1 MDRMSDAQINEFDIV
16 IAGAGMVGASLAC
29 LLAES
34 SLRIALI
41 DRNPLVQNKDNESA
55 EIHSDKFDPRVSA
68 ISQASQ
74 QLFQQ
79 LGVWE
84 DMKAARVCNY
94 GAMEVWDA
102 EGTGSIEFSAAE
114 INQPELGNIVEN
126 SIIIAALHKRIAQL
140 ENIFPITPFS
150 IESFEH
156 IERQDGS
163 IVKLNAGDGQ
173 AIRAPLVIAAD
184 GANSK
189 LRQLANFECREWDYE
204 QHALVTTVRT
214 QLPHNNTALQRFMET
229 GPLAFLP
236 LRAASED
243 DAQQFCSIVWSMLPD
258 QAERAMSL
266 SEDEFNAEL
275 AAALESKL
283 GAIEWSDKRFVFP
296 LRQRHALNYVK
307 ESIVLVGDAAHTIHP
322 LAGQGVNLGLLDAKA
337 LAEELQ
343 RGIEAGRSVADPT
356 VLLRYQR
363 RRKGN
368 NLSMKWLMEGFKRL
382 FAQQNLS
389 IRWLRNIGMNAAD
402 KMTPIK
408 NQMIR
413 KAMGLDS

>member
-1 MDRMSDAQINEFDIV
+1 MSDAQINEFDIV

-41 DRNPLVQNKDNESA
+41 DRNPLAQSKGNDSP
-55 EIHSDKFDPRVSA
+55 EIRSDKFDPRVSA

-74 QLFQQ
+74 QLFRQ

-94 GAMEVWDA
+94 SAMEVWDA

-114 INQPELGNIVEN
+114 INKTELGSIVEN

-140 ENIFPITPFS
+140 ENVFPITPFS
-150 IESFEH
+150 IESFER
-156 IERQDGS
+156 IERDAGS
-163 IVKLNAGDGQ
+163 IVKLNADDGQ

-189 LRQLANFECREWDYE
+189 LRALANFECREWDYE

-214 QLPHNNTALQRFMET
+214 ALPHNNTALQRFMET

-236 LRAASED
+236 LRASEEN
-243 DAQQFCSIVWSMLPD
+243 DAQHFCSIVWSMLPD

-266 SEDEFNAEL
+266 SEGEFNAEL

-296 LRQRHALNYVK
+296 LRQRHALDYVK

-343 RGIEAGRSVADPT
+343 RGIEVGRSVADPT

-363 RRKGN
+363 RRKGS
-368 NLSMKWLMEGFKRL
+368 NLSMMWLMEGFKQI
-382 FAQQNLS
+382 FAQQDLS
-389 IRWLRNIGMNAAD
+389 IRWLRNIGMNAVD

-413 KAMGLDS
+413 KAMGFDS

>member
-1 MDRMSDAQINEFDIV
+1 MLDAHTNEFDIV

-41 DRNPLVQNKDNESA
+41 DRNPLVGNDEGNGQER
-55 EIHSDKFDPRVSA
+55 SDEKFDPRVSA
-68 ISQASQ
+68 ISKASQ
-74 QLFQQ
+74 QLFRQ

-84 DMKAARVCNY
+84 DMKSARVCNY
-94 GAMEVWDA
+94 TAMEVWDA
-102 EGTGSIEFSAAE
+102 EGTGCINFSADE
-114 INQPELGNIVEN
+114 INQPELGSIIEN
-126 SIIIAALHKRIAQL
+126 SIIISALHERIAQL
-140 ENIFPITPFS
+140 ENVFPITPFS
-150 IESFEH
+150 IDSFEY
-156 IERQDGS
+156 IEREEGS
-163 IVKLNAGDGQ
+163 IVKLNADDGQ
-173 AIRAPLVIAAD
+173 VIRAPLVIAAD

-189 LRQLANFECREWDYE
+189 LRQLANFDCREWDYE

-214 QLPHNNTALQRFMET
+214 QQPHNNTALQRFMET

-236 LRAASED
+236 LRAAIED
-243 DAQQFCSIVWSMLPD
+243 EDQHFCSIVWSMLPD
-258 QAERAMSL
+258 QAERALSL
-266 SEDEFNAEL
+266 SEDEFNREL
-275 AAALESKL
+275 GAALEFKL
-283 GAIEWSDKRFVFP
+283 GAIERSDKRFVFP
-296 LRQRHALNYVK
+296 LRQRHALDYVK
-307 ESIVLVGDAAHTIHP
+307 KGIVLVGDAAHTIHP

-343 RGIEAGRSVADPT
+343 RGVEAGRSVADPT

-368 NLSMKWLMEGFKRL
+368 NLSMMWLMEGFKRL
-382 FAQQNLS
+382 FAQQDLS

-402 KMTPIK
+402 KMKPIK

>member
-1 MDRMSDAQINEFDIV
+1 MPDTHINEFDV
-16 IAGAGMVGASLAC
+16 AIAGAGMVGASLAC
-29 LLAES
+29 LLAKS

-41 DRNPLVQNKDNESA
+41 DRNPIVQGKSSGSLEL
-55 EIHSDKFDPRVSA
+55 HSDKFDPRVSA

-74 QLFQQ
+74 QLFRQ

-84 DMKAARVCNY
+84 DMSAARICNY
-94 GAMEVWDA
+94 SAMEVWDA
-102 EGTGSIEFSAAE
+102 EGTGSIDFSAAE
-114 INQPELGNIVEN
+114 INQPELGSIVEN
-126 SIIIAALHKRIAQL
+126 SIIIAALHTRIAQHG
-140 ENIFPITPFS
+140 NVFPITPFP
-150 IESFEH
+150 IESFEYV
-156 IERQDGS
+156 EREDGLT
-163 IVKLNAGDGQ
+163 VKLTADDGR
-173 AIRAPLVIAAD
+173 AIHAPLIIAAD

-204 QHALVTTVRT
+204 QFALVTTVRT
-214 QLPHNNTALQRFMET
+214 QRPHNNTALQRFLET

-236 LRAASED
+236 LSVAQDD
-243 DAQQFCSIVWSMLPD
+243 DAQHFCSIVWTMLPD

-266 SEDEFNAEL
+266 SEDEFNSEL
-275 AAALESKL
+275 AVALESKL

-296 LRQRHALNYVK
+296 LRQRHALAYVK

-337 LAEELQ
+337 LAEELL
-343 RGIEAGRSVADPT
+343 RGVEAGRSVADHN

-368 NLSMKWLMEGFKRL
+368 NLSMMWLMEGFKWL
-382 FAQQNLS
+382 FGQQGLS

-408 NQMIR
+408 NQLIR

>member
-1 MDRMSDAQINEFDIV
+1 MSNAQPKEFDVV

-34 SLRIALI
+34 SLSIALV
-41 DRNPLVQNKDNESA
+41 DRKRLVQGKDSDSPKL
-55 EIHSDKFDPRVSA
+55 HSDKFDPRVSA

-74 QLFQQ
+74 QLFRQ

-84 DMKAARVCNY
+84 DMNAVRVCNY
-94 GAMEVWDA
+94 NAMQVWDA
-102 EGTGSIEFSAAE
+102 EGTGSIDFSAE
-114 INQPELGNIVEN
+114 QINQPELGSIVEN

-140 ENIFPITPFS
+140 ENVFPITPFS
-150 IESFEH
+150 IESFEQV
-156 IERQDGS
+156 EREDGL
-163 IVKLNAGDGQ
+163 IVKLNADDGQ
-173 AIRAPLVIAAD
+173 AIRAPLIIAAD

-189 LRQLANFECREWDYE
+189 LRALANFECREWDYE

-236 LRAASED
+236 LRSATED
-243 DAQQFCSIVWSMLPD
+243 DTQHFCSIVWSMLPD
-258 QAERAMSL
+258 QAERVMSL
-266 SEDEFNAEL
+266 SEDEFNSEL

-296 LRQRHALNYVK
+296 LRQRHALDYVK

-343 RGIEAGRSVADPT
+343 RGIEAGRSVADPK

-368 NLSMKWLMEGFKRL
+368 NLSMMWLMEGFKRL
-382 FAQQNLS
+382 FGQQDLS
-389 IRWLRNIGMNAAD
+389 IRWLRNIGMNAVD

-408 NQMIR
+408 NQLIR

>member
-1 MDRMSDAQINEFDIV
+1 MSDANCNEFDIV

-41 DRNPLVQNKDNESA
+41 DRNPLVLPGDGLSSKPDRE
-55 EIHSDKFDPRVSA
+55 KFDPRVSA

-74 QLFQQ
+74 QLFRQ

-84 DMKAARVCNY
+84 DMVTERVCNY
-94 GAMEVWDA
+94 AAMEVWDA
-102 EGTGSIEFSAAE
+102 EGTGSIEFSANE
-114 INQPELGNIVEN
+114 INQPELGSIVEN
-126 SIIIAALHKRIAQL
+126 SIIIAALHRRIAQL
-140 ENIFPITPFS
+140 ENVFPITPFA
-150 IESFEH
+150 IESYER
-156 IERQDGS
+156 IEREGAQL
-163 IVKLNAGDGQ
+163 VKLNAEDGQ
-173 AIRAPLVIAAD
+173 STRAALVIAAD

-189 LRQLANFECREWDYE
+189 LRQLAKFDCREWDYE

-214 QLPHNNTALQRFMET
+214 QLPHNYTARQRFMET

-236 LRAASED
+236 LCAAQND
-243 DAQQFCSIVWSMLPD
+243 GDQHFCSIVWSMLPE

-266 SEDEFNAEL
+266 DEDEFNL
-275 AAALESKL
+275 QLGAALEFKL
-283 GAIEWSDKRFVFP
+283 GDIQWSDKRYVFP
-296 LRQRHALNYVK
+296 LRQRHALDYVK
-307 ESIVLVGDAAHTIHP
+307 GGIVLVGDAAHTIHP

-337 LAEELQ
+337 LAEELL
-343 RGIEAGRSVADPT
+343 RGIEAGRTIADPT

-368 NLSMKWLMEGFKRL
+368 NLSMMWLMEGFKRL
-382 FAQQNLS
+382 FAQQDLS
-389 IRWLRNIGMNAAD
+389 IRWLRNVGMRAAD

-408 NQMIR
+408 NQMIK

>member
-1 MDRMSDAQINEFDIV
+1 MSNAQPKEFDVV

-34 SLRIALI
+34 SLSIALV
-41 DRNPLVQNKDNESA
+41 DRKRLVQGKDSDSPKL
-55 EIHSDKFDPRVSA
+55 HSDKFDPRVSA

-74 QLFQQ
+74 QLFRQ

-84 DMKAARVCNY
+84 DMNAVRVCNY
-94 GAMEVWDA
+94 NAMQVWDA
-102 EGTGSIEFSAAE
+102 EGTGSIDFSAE
-114 INQPELGNIVEN
+114 QINQPELGSIVEN

-140 ENIFPITPFS
+140 ENVFPITPFS
-150 IESFEH
+150 IESFEQV
-156 IERQDGS
+156 EREDGL
-163 IVKLNAGDGQ
+163 IVKLNADDGQ
-173 AIRAPLVIAAD
+173 GICAPLIIAAD

-189 LRQLANFECREWDYE
+189 LRALANFECREWDYE

-236 LRAASED
+236 LRSATED
-243 DAQQFCSIVWSMLPD
+243 DTQHFCSIVWSMLPD
-258 QAERAMSL
+258 QAERVMSL
-266 SEDEFNAEL
+266 SEDEFNSEL

-296 LRQRHALNYVK
+296 LRQRHALDYVK

-343 RGIEAGRSVADPT
+343 RGIEAGRSVADPK

-368 NLSMKWLMEGFKRL
+368 NLSMMWLMEGFKRL
-382 FAQQNLS
+382 FGQQDLS

-408 NQMIR
+408 NQLIR

>member
-1 MDRMSDAQINEFDIV
+1 MSDAHSNEFDIV

-41 DRNPLVQNKDNESA
+41 DRNPLVQGKDSGSRELRSG
-55 EIHSDKFDPRVSA
+55 KFDPRVSA

-74 QLFQQ
+74 QLFRQI
-79 LGVWE
+79 GVWE
-84 DMKAARVCNY
+84 DMISERVCNY
-94 GAMEVWDA
+94 NAMQVWDA

-114 INQPELGNIVEN
+114 INQPELGSIVEN
-126 SIIIAALHKRIAQL
+126 SIIIEALHKRIAQF
-140 ENIFPITPFS
+140 ENVFPITPFS
-150 IESFEH
+150 IASFEY
-156 IERQDGS
+156 IADENNS
-163 IVKLNAGDGQ
+163 IVKLNADDGQ
-173 AIRAPLVIAAD
+173 TIRASLVIAAD

-189 LRQLANFECREWDYE
+189 LRQLAEFECREWDYE

-214 QLPHNNTALQRFMET
+214 QLPHNNTALQRFMES

-236 LRAASED
+236 LLAAQED
-243 DAQQFCSIVWSMLPD
+243 DAQNFCSIVWSMLPE
-258 QAERAMSL
+258 QTERAMSL
-266 SEDEFNAEL
+266 GEDEFNAEL
-275 AAALESKL
+275 GAALESKL

-296 LRQRHALNYVK
+296 LRQRHALDYVK
-307 ESIVLVGDAAHTIHP
+307 KSIVLVGDAAHTIHP
-322 LAGQGVNLGLLDAKA
+322 LAGQGVNLGLLDAKS

-343 RGIEAGRSVADPT
+343 RGVEAGRAVADPT

-363 RRKGN
+363 RRKGS
-368 NLSMKWLMEGFKRL
+368 NLSMMWLMEGFKRL
-382 FAQQNLS
+382 FAQQDLG

-402 KMTPIK
+402 KMTPLK

>member
-1 MDRMSDAQINEFDIV
+1 MSNAQPKEFDVV

-34 SLRIALI
+34 SLSIALV
-41 DRNPLVQNKDNESA
+41 DRKRLVQGKDSDSPKL
-55 EIHSDKFDPRVSA
+55 HSDKFDPRVSA

-74 QLFQQ
+74 QLFRQ

-84 DMKAARVCNY
+84 DMSAARVCNY
-94 GAMEVWDA
+94 SAMQVWDA
-102 EGTGSIEFSAAE
+102 EGTGSIDFSAE
-114 INQPELGNIVEN
+114 QINQPELGSIVEN

-140 ENIFPITPFS
+140 ENVFPITPFS
-150 IESFEH
+150 IESFEQV
-156 IERQDGS
+156 EREDGL
-163 IVKLNAGDGQ
+163 IVKLNADDGQ
-173 AIRAPLVIAAD
+173 GICAPLIIAAD

-189 LRQLANFECREWDYE
+189 LRALANFECREWDYE

-236 LRAASED
+236 LRSATED
-243 DAQQFCSIVWSMLPD
+243 DTQHFCSIVWSMLPD
-258 QAERAMSL
+258 QAERVMSL
-266 SEDEFNAEL
+266 SEDEFNSEL

-296 LRQRHALNYVK
+296 LRQRHALDYVK
-307 ESIVLVGDAAHTIHP
+307 EGIVLVGDAAHTIHP

-343 RGIEAGRSVADPT
+343 RGIQAGRSVADPK

-368 NLSMKWLMEGFKRL
+368 NLSMMWLMEGFKRL
-382 FAQQNLS
+382 FGQQDLS
-389 IRWLRNIGMNAAD
+389 IRWLRNIGMNAVD

-408 NQMIR
+408 NQLIR

>member
-1 MDRMSDAQINEFDIV
+1 MSDAQINEFDIV

-41 DRNPLVQNKDNESA
+41 DRNPLAQSKGNDSP
-55 EIHSDKFDPRVSA
+55 EIRSDKFDPRVSA

-74 QLFQQ
+74 QLFRQ

-94 GAMEVWDA
+94 SAMEVWDA

-114 INQPELGNIVEN
+114 INKTELGSIVEN

-140 ENIFPITPFS
+140 ENVFPITPFS
-150 IESFEH
+150 IESFER
-156 IERQDGS
+156 IERDAGS
-163 IVKLNAGDGQ
+163 IVKLNADDGQ

-189 LRQLANFECREWDYE
+189 LRALANFECREWDYE

-214 QLPHNNTALQRFMET
+214 ALPHNNTALQRFMET

-236 LRAASED
+236 LRASEEN
-243 DAQQFCSIVWSMLPD
+243 DAQHFCSIVWSMLPD

-266 SEDEFNAEL
+266 SEGEFNAEL

-296 LRQRHALNYVK
+296 LRQRHALDYVK

-343 RGIEAGRSVADPT
+343 RGIEVGRSVADPT

-363 RRKGN
+363 RRKGS
-368 NLSMKWLMEGFKRL
+368 NLSMMWLMEGFKQI
-382 FAQQNLS
+382 FAQQDLS

-413 KAMGLDS
+413 KAMGFDS

>member
-1 MDRMSDAQINEFDIV
+1 MLDAHTNEFDVV

-41 DRNPLVQNKDNESA
+41 DRNPLVRGEEADNQERTS
-55 EIHSDKFDPRVSA
+55 EKFDPRVSA

-74 QLFQQ
+74 QLFRQ

-84 DMKAARVCNY
+84 NMLTERVCNY
-94 GAMEVWDA
+94 TGMEVWDA
-102 EGTGSIEFSAAE
+102 EGTGSINFSAAE
-114 INQPELGNIVEN
+114 INQPELGSIVEN
-126 SIIIAALHKRIAQL
+126 SIIIAALHKRIALL
-140 ENIFPITPFS
+140 ENVFPITPFS
-150 IESFEH
+150 IESLEH
-156 IERQDGS
+156 IDRDDGS
-163 IVKLNAGDGQ
+163 IVKLNADDGQ
-173 AIRAPLVIAAD
+173 VIRARLVIAAD

-189 LRQLANFECREWDYE
+189 LRQLANFKCREWDYE

-214 QLPHNNTALQRFMET
+214 EKPHNNTARQRFMET

-236 LRAASED
+236 LRAAIED
-243 DAQQFCSIVWSMLPD
+243 SAQQFCSIVWSMLPD

-266 SEDEFNAEL
+266 SEDEFNSEL
-275 AAALESKL
+275 GVALESRL

-296 LRQRHALNYVK
+296 LRQRHALDYVK
-307 ESIVLVGDAAHTIHP
+307 GNIVLVGDAAHTIHP

-343 RGIEAGRSVADPT
+343 RGIEAGRSVADST

-368 NLSMKWLMEGFKRL
+368 NLSMMWLMEGFKRL
-382 FAQQNLS
+382 FAQQDLG

>member
-1 MDRMSDAQINEFDIV
+1 MSNAQPKEFDVV

-34 SLRIALI
+34 SLSIALV
-41 DRNPLVQNKDNESA
+41 DRKRLVQGKDSDSPKL
-55 EIHSDKFDPRVSA
+55 HSDKFDPRVSA

-74 QLFQQ
+74 QLFRQ

-84 DMKAARVCNY
+84 DMSAARVCNY
-94 GAMEVWDA
+94 SAMQVWDA
-102 EGTGSIEFSAAE
+102 EGTGSIDFSAE
-114 INQPELGNIVEN
+114 QINQPELGSIVEN
-126 SIIIAALHKRIAQL
+126 SIIIAALHKRVAQL
-140 ENIFPITPFS
+140 ENVFSITPFS
-150 IESFEH
+150 IESFEQV
-156 IERQDGS
+156 EGEDGL
-163 IVKLNAGDGQ
+163 IVKLNADDGQ
-173 AIRAPLVIAAD
+173 AIRAPLIIAAD

-189 LRQLANFECREWDYE
+189 LRALANFECREWDYE

-236 LRAASED
+236 LRSATED
-243 DAQQFCSIVWSMLPD
+243 DTQHFCSIVWSMLPD
-258 QAERAMSL
+258 QAERVMSL
-266 SEDEFNAEL
+266 SEDEFNSEL

-296 LRQRHALNYVK
+296 LRQRHALDYVK
-307 ESIVLVGDAAHTIHP
+307 EGIVLVGDAAHTIHP

-343 RGIEAGRSVADPT
+343 RGIQAGRSVADPK

-368 NLSMKWLMEGFKRL
+368 NLSMMWLMEGFKRL
-382 FAQQNLS
+382 FGQQDLS
-389 IRWLRNIGMNAAD
+389 IRWLRNIGMNAVD

-408 NQMIR
+408 NQLIR

>member
-1 MDRMSDAQINEFDIV
+1 MSNAQPKEFDVV

-34 SLRIALI
+34 SLSIALV
-41 DRNPLVQNKDNESA
+41 DRKRLVQGKDSDSPKL
-55 EIHSDKFDPRVSA
+55 HSDKFDPRVSA

-74 QLFQQ
+74 QLFRQ

-84 DMKAARVCNY
+84 DMNAVRVCNY
-94 GAMEVWDA
+94 NAMQVWDA
-102 EGTGSIEFSAAE
+102 EGTGSIDFSAE
-114 INQPELGNIVEN
+114 QINQPELGSIVEN

-140 ENIFPITPFS
+140 ENVFPITPFS
-150 IESFEH
+150 IESFEQV
-156 IERQDGS
+156 EGEDGL
-163 IVKLNAGDGQ
+163 IVKLNADDGQ
-173 AIRAPLVIAAD
+173 AIRAPLIIAAD

-189 LRQLANFECREWDYE
+189 LRALANFECREWDYE

-236 LRAASED
+236 LRSATED
-243 DAQQFCSIVWSMLPD
+243 DTQHFCSIVWSMLPD
-258 QAERAMSL
+258 QAERVMSL
-266 SEDEFNAEL
+266 SEDEFNSEL

-296 LRQRHALNYVK
+296 LRQRHALDYVK

-343 RGIEAGRSVADPT
+343 RGIEAGRSVADPKI
-356 VLLRYQR
+356 LLRYQR

-368 NLSMKWLMEGFKRL
+368 NLSMMWLMEGFKRL
-382 FAQQNLS
+382 FGQQDLS
-389 IRWLRNIGMNAAD
+389 IRWLRNIGMNAVD

-408 NQMIR
+408 NQLIR

>member
-1 MDRMSDAQINEFDIV
+1 MSNAQPKEFDVV

-34 SLRIALI
+34 SLSIALV
-41 DRNPLVQNKDNESA
+41 DRKRLVQGKDSDSPKL
-55 EIHSDKFDPRVSA
+55 HSDKFDPRVSA

-74 QLFQQ
+74 QLFRQ

-84 DMKAARVCNY
+84 DMSAARVCNY
-94 GAMEVWDA
+94 SAMEVWDA
-102 EGTGSIEFSAAE
+102 EGTGSIDFSAE
-114 INQPELGNIVEN
+114 QINQPELGSIVEN
-126 SIIIAALHKRIAQL
+126 SIIIAALHKRVAQL
-140 ENIFPITPFS
+140 ENVFSITPFS
-150 IESFEH
+150 IESFEQV
-156 IERQDGS
+156 EREDGL
-163 IVKLNAGDGQ
+163 IVKLNADDGQ
-173 AIRAPLVIAAD
+173 AIRAPLIIAAD

-189 LRQLANFECREWDYE
+189 LRALANFECREWDYE

-236 LRAASED
+236 LRSATED
-243 DAQQFCSIVWSMLPD
+243 DTQHFCSIVWSMLPD
-258 QAERAMSL
+258 QAERVMSL
-266 SEDEFNAEL
+266 SEDEFNSEL

-296 LRQRHALNYVK
+296 LRQRHALDYVK
-307 ESIVLVGDAAHTIHP
+307 EGIVLVGDAAHTIHP

-343 RGIEAGRSVADPT
+343 RGIQAGRSVADPK

-368 NLSMKWLMEGFKRL
+368 NLSMMWLMEGFKRL
-382 FAQQNLS
+382 FGQQDLS
-389 IRWLRNIGMNAAD
+389 IRWLRNIGMNAVD

-408 NQMIR
+408 NQLIR

>member
-1 MDRMSDAQINEFDIV
+1 MSNAQPKEFDVV

-34 SLRIALI
+34 SLSIALV
-41 DRNPLVQNKDNESA
+41 DRKRLVQGKDSDSPKL
-55 EIHSDKFDPRVSA
+55 HSDKFDPRVSA

-74 QLFQQ
+74 QLFRQ

-84 DMKAARVCNY
+84 DMNAVRVCNY
-94 GAMEVWDA
+94 NAMQVWDA
-102 EGTGSIEFSAAE
+102 EGTGSIDFSAE
-114 INQPELGNIVEN
+114 QINQPELGSIVEN

-140 ENIFPITPFS
+140 ENVFPITPFS
-150 IESFEH
+150 IESFEQV
-156 IERQDGS
+156 EREEGL
-163 IVKLNAGDGQ
+163 IVKLNADDGQ
-173 AIRAPLVIAAD
+173 GICAPLIIAAD

-189 LRQLANFECREWDYE
+189 LRALANFECREWDYE

-236 LRAASED
+236 LRSATED
-243 DAQQFCSIVWSMLPD
+243 DTQHFCSIVWSMLPD
-258 QAERAMSL
+258 QAERVMSL
-266 SEDEFNAEL
+266 SEDEFNSEL

-296 LRQRHALNYVK
+296 LRQRHALDYVK

-343 RGIEAGRSVADPT
+343 RGIEAGRSVADPK

-368 NLSMKWLMEGFKRL
+368 NLSMMWLMEGFKRL
-382 FAQQNLS
+382 FGQQDLS
-389 IRWLRNIGMNAAD
+389 IRWLRNIGMNAVD

-408 NQMIR
+408 NQLIR

>member
-1 MDRMSDAQINEFDIV
+1 MSNAQPKEFDVV

-34 SLRIALI
+34 SLSIALV
-41 DRNPLVQNKDNESA
+41 DRKPLVQGKDSDSPKL
-55 EIHSDKFDPRVSA
+55 HSDKFDPRVSA

-74 QLFQQ
+74 QLFRQ

-84 DMKAARVCNY
+84 DMNAARVCNY
-94 GAMEVWDA
+94 NAMEVWDA
-102 EGTGSIEFSAAE
+102 EGTGSIDFSAVE
-114 INQPELGNIVEN
+114 INQPELGSIVEN
-126 SIIIAALHKRIAQL
+126 SIIIAALHKRLAQL
-140 ENIFPITPFS
+140 ENVFPITPFS
-150 IESFEH
+150 IESFEQV
-156 IERQDGS
+156 EREDGL
-163 IVKLNAGDGQ
+163 IVKLNADDGQ
-173 AIRAPLVIAAD
+173 EIWAPLIIAAD

-189 LRQLANFECREWDYE
+189 LRALANFECREWDYE

-236 LRAASED
+236 LRAATED
-243 DAQQFCSIVWSMLPD
+243 DTQHFCSIVWSMLPD
-258 QAERAMSL
+258 QAERMMSL
-266 SEDEFNAEL
+266 SEDEFNSAL

-296 LRQRHALNYVK
+296 LRQRHALDYVK
-307 ESIVLVGDAAHTIHP
+307 EGIVLVGDAAHTIHP

-343 RGIEAGRSVADPT
+343 RGIEAGRSVADPKI
-356 VLLRYQR
+356 LLRYQR

-368 NLSMKWLMEGFKRL
+368 NLSMMWLMEGFKRL
-382 FAQQNLS
+382 FGQQDLS

-408 NQMIR
+408 NQLIR

>member
-1 MDRMSDAQINEFDIV
+1 MSNAQPKEFDVV

-34 SLRIALI
+34 SLSIALV
-41 DRNPLVQNKDNESA
+41 DRKRLVQGKDSDSPKL
-55 EIHSDKFDPRVSA
+55 HSDKFDPRVSA

-74 QLFQQ
+74 QLFRQ

-84 DMKAARVCNY
+84 DMSAARVCNY
-94 GAMEVWDA
+94 SAMEVWDA
-102 EGTGSIEFSAAE
+102 EGTGSIDFSAE
-114 INQPELGNIVEN
+114 QINQPELGSIVEN

-140 ENIFPITPFS
+140 ENVFPITPFS
-150 IESFEH
+150 IESFEQV
-156 IERQDGS
+156 EREDGL
-163 IVKLNAGDGQ
+163 IVKLNADDGQ
-173 AIRAPLVIAAD
+173 GICAPLIIAAD

-189 LRQLANFECREWDYE
+189 LRALANFECREWDYE

-236 LRAASED
+236 LRSATED
-243 DAQQFCSIVWSMLPD
+243 DTQHFCSIVWSMLPD
-258 QAERAMSL
+258 QAERVMSL
-266 SEDEFNAEL
+266 SEDEFNSEL

-296 LRQRHALNYVK
+296 LRQRHALDYVK

-343 RGIEAGRSVADPT
+343 RGIQAGRSVADPK

-368 NLSMKWLMEGFKRL
+368 NLSMMWLMEGFKRL
-382 FAQQNLS
+382 FGQQDLS
-389 IRWLRNIGMNAAD
+389 IRWLRNIGMNAVD

-408 NQMIR
+408 NQLIR

>member
-1 MDRMSDAQINEFDIV
+1 MSNAQPKEFDVV

-34 SLRIALI
+34 SLSIALV
-41 DRNPLVQNKDNESA
+41 DRKRLVQGKDSDSPKL
-55 EIHSDKFDPRVSA
+55 HSDKFDPRVSA

-74 QLFQQ
+74 QLFRQ

-84 DMKAARVCNY
+84 DMNAVRVCNY
-94 GAMEVWDA
+94 NAMQVWDA
-102 EGTGSIEFSAAE
+102 EGTGSIDFSAE
-114 INQPELGNIVEN
+114 QINQPELGSIVEN

-140 ENIFPITPFS
+140 ENVFSITPFS
-150 IESFEH
+150 IESFEQV
-156 IERQDGS
+156 EREDGL
-163 IVKLNAGDGQ
+163 IVKLNADDGQ
-173 AIRAPLVIAAD
+173 GICAPLIIAAD

-189 LRQLANFECREWDYE
+189 LRALANFECREWDYE

-236 LRAASED
+236 LRSATED
-243 DAQQFCSIVWSMLPD
+243 DTQHFCSIVWSMLPD
-258 QAERAMSL
+258 QAERVMSL
-266 SEDEFNAEL
+266 SEDEFNSEL

-296 LRQRHALNYVK
+296 LRQRHALDYVK

-343 RGIEAGRSVADPT
+343 RGIQAGRSVADPK

-368 NLSMKWLMEGFKRL
+368 NLSMMWLMEGFKRL
-382 FAQQNLS
+382 FGQQDLS
-389 IRWLRNIGMNAAD
+389 IRWLRNIGMNAVD

-408 NQMIR
+408 NQLIR

>member
-1 MDRMSDAQINEFDIV
+1 MSDAHTNEFDIV

-41 DRNPLVQNKDNESA
+41 DRNPLVQRKDNDTP
-55 EIHSDKFDPRVSA
+55 EIRSDKFDPRVSA
-68 ISQASQ
+68 ISPASQ
-74 QLFQQ
+74 QLFRQ

-84 DMKAARVCNY
+84 DMNAARVCSY
-94 GAMEVWDA
+94 SAMEVWDA
-102 EGTGSIEFSAAE
+102 EGTGSIDFSAAE
-114 INQPELGNIVEN
+114 INQPELGSIVEN

-140 ENIFPITPFS
+140 ENVFPLTPFS
-150 IESFEH
+150 IESFEY
-156 IERQDGS
+156 IEREDGS
-163 IVKLNAGDGQ
+163 IVKLNADDGQ
-173 AIRAPLVIAAD
+173 AIRAPVVIAAD

-236 LRAASED
+236 LCAAAGD
-243 DAQQFCSIVWSMLPD
+243 DAQHFCSIVWSMLPD

-266 SEDEFNAEL
+266 SEDEFNSEL

-296 LRQRHALNYVK
+296 LRQRHALDYVK

-337 LAEELQ
+337 LAEELH

-368 NLSMKWLMEGFKRL
+368 NLSMMWLMEGFKRL
-382 FAQQNLS
+382 FAQQDLS
-389 IRWLRNIGMNAAD
+389 IRWLRNIGMNAAN

-408 NQMIR
+408 NQMIS

>member
-1 MDRMSDAQINEFDIV
+1 MSDANCNEFDVV

-41 DRNPLVQNKDNESA
+41 DRNPLLLA
-55 EIHSDKFDPRVSA
+55 SDGGSSKPDREKFDPRVSA
-68 ISQASQ
+68 ISQSSQ
-74 QLFQQ
+74 QLFRQ

-84 DMKAARVCNY
+84 DMVTERVCNY
-94 GAMEVWDA
+94 AAMEVWDA
-102 EGTGSIEFSAAE
+102 EGTGSIEFSANE
-114 INQPELGNIVEN
+114 INQPELGSIVEN
-126 SIIIAALHKRIAQL
+126 SIIIAALHRRIAQL
-140 ENIFPITPFS
+140 ENVFPITPFS
-150 IESFEH
+150 IDSYEH
-156 IERQDGS
+156 IQREGAR
-163 IVKLNAGDGQ
+163 IVKLNAEDGQ
-173 AIRAPLVIAAD
+173 SIRAALVIAAD

-189 LRQLANFECREWDYE
+189 LRQLAKFDCREWDYE

-214 QLPHNNTALQRFMET
+214 QLPHGNTARQRFMET

-236 LRAASED
+236 LSV
-243 DAQQFCSIVWSMLPD
+243 AQNDTDQHHCSIVWSMLPE

-266 SEDEFNAEL
+266 DEDEFNSQL
-275 AAALESKL
+275 GAALEFKL
-283 GAIEWSDKRFVFP
+283 GDIQWSDKRYVFP
-296 LRQRHALNYVK
+296 LRQRHALDYVK
-307 ESIVLVGDAAHTIHP
+307 EGIVLVGDAAHTIHP

-337 LAEELQ
+337 LAEELL
-343 RGIEAGRSVADPT
+343 RGIDAGRAIADPT

-368 NLSMKWLMEGFKRL
+368 NLSMMWLMEGFKRL
-382 FAQQNLS
+382 FAKQGLS
-389 IRWLRNIGMNAAD
+389 IRWLRNAGMRAAD

-408 NQMIR
+408 NQMIK

>member
-1 MDRMSDAQINEFDIV
+1 MNAV
-16 IAGAGMVGASLAC
+16 
-29 LLAES
+29 
-34 SLRIALI
+34 
-41 DRNPLVQNKDNESA
+41 
-55 EIHSDKFDPRVSA
+55 
-68 ISQASQ
+68 
-74 QLFQQ
+74 
-79 LGVWE
+79 
-84 DMKAARVCNY
+84 RVCNY
-94 GAMEVWDA
+94 NAMQVWDA
-102 EGTGSIEFSAAE
+102 EGTGSIDFSAE
-114 INQPELGNIVEN
+114 QINQPELGSIVEN

-140 ENIFPITPFS
+140 ENVFPITPFS
-150 IESFEH
+150 IESFEQV
-156 IERQDGS
+156 EREDGL
-163 IVKLNAGDGQ
+163 IVKLNADDGQ
-173 AIRAPLVIAAD
+173 GICAPLIIAAD

-189 LRQLANFECREWDYE
+189 LRALANFECREWDYE

-236 LRAASED
+236 LRSATED
-243 DAQQFCSIVWSMLPD
+243 DTQHFCSIVWSMLPD
-258 QAERAMSL
+258 QAERVMSL
-266 SEDEFNAEL
+266 SEDEFNSEL

-296 LRQRHALNYVK
+296 LRQRHALDYVK

-343 RGIEAGRSVADPT
+343 RGIEAGRSVADPK

-368 NLSMKWLMEGFKRL
+368 NLSMMWLMEGFKRL
-382 FAQQNLS
+382 FGQQDLS
-389 IRWLRNIGMNAAD
+389 IRWLRNIGMNAVD

-408 NQMIR
+408 NQLIR

>member
-1 MDRMSDAQINEFDIV
+1 MSNAQPKEFDVV

-34 SLRIALI
+34 SLSIALV
-41 DRNPLVQNKDNESA
+41 DRKRLVQGKDSDSPKL
-55 EIHSDKFDPRVSA
+55 HSDKFDPRVSA

-74 QLFQQ
+74 QLFRQ

-84 DMKAARVCNY
+84 DMNAVRVCNY
-94 GAMEVWDA
+94 NAMQVWDA
-102 EGTGSIEFSAAE
+102 EGTGSIDFSAE
-114 INQPELGNIVEN
+114 QINQPELGSIVEN
-126 SIIIAALHKRIAQL
+126 SIIIAALHKRVAQL
-140 ENIFPITPFS
+140 ENVFSITPFS
-150 IESFEH
+150 IESFEQV
-156 IERQDGS
+156 EREDGL
-163 IVKLNAGDGQ
+163 IVKLNADDGQ
-173 AIRAPLVIAAD
+173 AIRAPLIIAAD

-189 LRQLANFECREWDYE
+189 LRALANFECREWDYE

-236 LRAASED
+236 LRSATED
-243 DAQQFCSIVWSMLPD
+243 DTQHFCSIVWSMLPD
-258 QAERAMSL
+258 QAERVMSL
-266 SEDEFNAEL
+266 SEDEFNSEL

-296 LRQRHALNYVK
+296 LRQRHALDYVK
-307 ESIVLVGDAAHTIHP
+307 EGIVLVGDAAHTIHP

-343 RGIEAGRSVADPT
+343 RGIQAGRSVADPK

-368 NLSMKWLMEGFKRL
+368 NLSMMWLMEGFKRL
-382 FAQQNLS
+382 FGQQDLS
-389 IRWLRNIGMNAAD
+389 IRWLRNIGMNAVD

-408 NQMIR
+408 NQLIR

>member
-1 MDRMSDAQINEFDIV
+1 MSDAHTNEFDIV

-41 DRNPLVQNKDNESA
+41 DRNPLIQGKDSDSLEL
-55 EIHSDKFDPRVSA
+55 HSDKFDPRVSA

-74 QLFQQ
+74 QLFRQ

-84 DMKAARVCNY
+84 DINAARVCNY
-94 GAMEVWDA
+94 SAMKVWDA
-102 EGTGSIEFSAAE
+102 EGTGSIDFSAAE
-114 INQPELGNIVEN
+114 INEPELGSIVEN

-140 ENIFPITPFS
+140 GNIFSITPFS
-150 IESFEH
+150 IESFEYV
-156 IERQDGS
+156 ERESGL
-163 IVKLNAGDGQ
+163 IVKLNADDGQ
-173 AIRAPLVIAAD
+173 AIRAHLIIAAD
-184 GANSK
+184 GAKSK

-204 QHALVTTVRT
+204 QCALVTTVRT

-236 LRAASED
+236 LRAAQED
-243 DAQQFCSIVWSMLPD
+243 DAQHFCSIVWSMLPG

-266 SEDEFNAEL
+266 SEDEFNSEL
-275 AAALESKL
+275 AVALESKL

-296 LRQRHALNYVK
+296 LRQRHALDYVK
-307 ESIVLVGDAAHTIHP
+307 KSIVLVGDAAHTIHP

-337 LAEELQ
+337 LAEELL
-343 RGIEAGRSVADPT
+343 RGAEAGRSVADHN

-368 NLSMKWLMEGFKRL
+368 NLSMMWLMEGFKRL
-382 FAQQNLS
+382 FGQQALS

-408 NQMIR
+408 NQLIR

>member
-1 MDRMSDAQINEFDIV
+1 MPNAQPKEFDVV

-34 SLRIALI
+34 SLSIALV
-41 DRNPLVQNKDNESA
+41 DRKPLVQGKDSDSPKL
-55 EIHSDKFDPRVSA
+55 HSDKFDPRVSA

-74 QLFQQ
+74 QLFRQ

-84 DMKAARVCNY
+84 DMNAARVCNY
-94 GAMEVWDA
+94 NAMEVWDA
-102 EGTGSIEFSAAE
+102 EGTGSIDFSAVE
-114 INQPELGNIVEN
+114 INQPELGSIVEN
-126 SIIIAALHKRIAQL
+126 SIIIAALHKRLAQL
-140 ENIFPITPFS
+140 ENVFPITPFS
-150 IESFEH
+150 IESFEQV
-156 IERQDGS
+156 EREDGL
-163 IVKLNAGDGQ
+163 IVKLNADDGQ
-173 AIRAPLVIAAD
+173 EIWAPLIIAAD

-189 LRQLANFECREWDYE
+189 LRALANFECREWDYE

-236 LRAASED
+236 LRAATED
-243 DAQQFCSIVWSMLPD
+243 DTQHFCSIVWSMLPD
-258 QAERAMSL
+258 QAERMMSL
-266 SEDEFNAEL
+266 SEDEFNSAL

-296 LRQRHALNYVK
+296 LRQRHALDYVK

-343 RGIEAGRSVADPT
+343 RGIEAGRSVADPKI
-356 VLLRYQR
+356 LLRYQR

-368 NLSMKWLMEGFKRL
+368 NLSMMWLMEGFKRL
-382 FAQQNLS
+382 FGQQDLS

-408 NQMIR
+408 NQLIR